1 MLIADCMTRHPIL
14 IPPSMSASEAQKIL
28 SENHIRHLPVVESGK
43 RLVGLV
49 TRQQLLLK
57 ADAVSSLNVWEISRY
72 LADLKVAQVMV
83 KGRDVATITAD
94 RTIERASLMMA
105 ERKIGCLPVVEEE
118 NVVVGIVSEIDLL
131 RSFQEMLGL
140 PSPGVRVTVRMPD
153 REGEFGRLIAVL
165 AERRWGVMGVGTF
178 PSRRNPGYYDAVL
191 KIPHVSIDEV
201 RAALAQI
208 PDQEVVDV
216 RTAV

>member
-14 IPPSMSASEAQKIL
+14 IPPTMSASEAQKIL

-43 RLVGLV
+43 RLAGLI

-57 ADAVSSLNVWEISRY
+57 ADAVGSLNVWEISRY

-83 KGRDVATITAD
+83 KGREVTTITAD
-94 RTIERASLMMA
+94 RTIERASLIMA
-105 ERKIGCLPVVEEE
+105 ERKIGCMPVVED
-118 NVVVGIVSEIDLL
+118 NTVVVGIVTETDLL

-153 REGEFGRLIAVL
+153 REGEFARLIAVL
-165 AERRWGVMGVGTF
+165 AAHHWGVMGVGTL
-178 PSRRNPGYYDAVL
+178 PSRRHPGFYDAVL
-191 KIPHVSIDEV
+191 KIPDVTIDQV
-201 RAALAQI
+201 RDTLSTI